1 MTPKQKKLLTIIRRS
16 FRNRGIAPTYEEMRG
31 ALGLRSKGA
40 VHTMVLRMTKE
51 GILQQHGN
59 KTEARR
65 IEIANV
71 CCPACG
77 AVLARDELDR
87 AA

>member
-1 MTPKQKKLLTIIRRS
+1 MTPKQKRLLTVIKRS
-16 FRNRGIAPTYEEMRG
+16 FRTRGVSPTYEEMRVS
-31 ALGLRSKGA
+31 LGLESKGA
-40 VHTMVLRMTKE
+40 VYGMITRMVKE
-51 GILQQHGN
+51 GILQQRGD

-65 IEIANV
+65 IEIANL